1 MKCLTSRG
9 LKVIDQSSIH
19 PSIMVVVPSASPGA
33 GRSASSTLFVSL
45 SLSKHLFLQREVLW
59 AGICRATGCIRVCR
73 APLVVSCGTSVTS
86 ATKPTRPCIRR
97 KVPGVRSCHTLEA
110 LAGHWRAS
118 TGAAGDHELPSFSP
132 GESGEMAG
140 FHWFPRLGLA
150 SPGNPGSGMTL
161 GPQFFTSLFAVR
173 RTNHSTGPSLPR
185 GFRSGPLAL
194 FTFPKKNGQKGN

>member
-1 MKCLTSRG
+1 MSHVSRS
-9 LKVIDQSSIH
+9 QSHRSIIH
-19 PSIMVVVPSASPGA
+19 PSVNH
-33 GRSASSTLFVSL
+33 GRRPIGKSRRGSVGILDALCLPL
-45 SLSKHLFLQREVLW
+45 SLQ
-59 AGICRATGCIRVCR
+59 
-73 APLVVSCGTSVTS
+73 APLSAERGLVGRNLSRHWLYPRLPCSSRCLLWNVSDVGDQ
-86 ATKPTRPCIRR
+86 TRPPLHPA
-97 KVPGVRSCHTLEA
+97 KGSWSQKLSHPGSIGGP
-110 LAGHWRAS
+110 LAGKHRR
-118 TGAAGDHELPSFSP
+118 GRGPRVSFSP